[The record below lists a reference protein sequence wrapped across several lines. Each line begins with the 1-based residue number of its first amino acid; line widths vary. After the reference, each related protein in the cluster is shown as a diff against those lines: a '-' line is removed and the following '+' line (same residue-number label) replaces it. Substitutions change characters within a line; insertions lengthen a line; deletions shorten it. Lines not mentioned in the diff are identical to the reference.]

1 MFRMFDNSNKL
12 SEQVILS
19 RLKADPDTVIVLSSN
34 TTMEGIEAFYVSVDS
49 LLSDQEIIAALSAPL
64 LSAEIASLTR
74 KANAFAQAKLVNELK
89 TLTPDE
95 AAAYI
100 EVTVTDLAGAVK
112 VIKAIARLL
121 IALRDELW
129 PDLPES

>member
-74 KANAFAQAKLVNELK
+74 KANAFAQAKLVSELK
-89 TLTPDE
+89 ALTPDE
-95 AAAYI
+95 AAAYV
-100 EVTVTDLAGAVK
+100 ETTVTDLDSAKAVMK
-112 VIKAIARLL
+112 VMVRLL
-121 IALRDELW
+121 IAIRDEIW
-129 PDLPES
+129 PGLPDA